1 MKIKELIDKVD
12 SEFYKENN
20 YYLSITNPEIFTQT
34 VAKIFAKFHVELA
47 LKEASKKVNYHYLYE
62 YECED
67 HTPYWGACGNCGS
80 YSNNEVLVGVE
91 IDKDSILNAYDL
103 NNIK

>member
-1 MKIKELIDKVD
+1 MTAKEFLISKRLNGWANHTIVSELM
-12 SEFYKENN
+12 SEF
-20 YYLSITNPEIFTQT
+20 
-34 VAKIFAKFHVELA
+34 AKYQVELA
-47 LKEASKKVNYHYLYE
+47 LKEASEKVNYHYLYE

-80 YSNNEVLVGVE
+80 YSNNKVLVGVE